1 MFNKIKIDVNNLKNN
16 SQLELNSKKQSFD
29 VASQRYQKLSKS
41 FGVASGLG
49 VFALLVGCCVAIANH
64 ILGLAIVF
72 PLLFGLF
79 VAYGISEYFDDKA
92 NTYKNLSNS
101 CQKLLQQKT
110 DDIIKSYQP
119 KKEAVM
125 QSANS
130 QAKTQQKVNQ
140 NSNENEMVM

>member
-1 MFNKIKIDVNNLKNN
+1 MFNKIKIDVNNLKIN

-64 ILGLAIVF
+64 MLGLAIVC

-92 NTYKNLSNS
+92 NIYKNLSNS

-119 KKEAVM
+119 KKRGCNAIC
-125 QSANS
+125 QFPSKNS
-130 QAKTQQKVNQ
+130 TKSKPKFKRK
-140 NSNENEMVM
+140 